1 MNQLKLLNKKIII
14 SAAANGIGWSIAQ
27 ECMLNGAI
35 IYITDKNKE
44 SLDKIS
50 KHKLYE
56 KQLFLDRVNSEN
68 FQEVENYF
76 NKIKNKVDSIDA
88 LINNVG
94 IAGPT
99 GKLEELNINDW
110 KETLDININSHFYF
124 TKFSI
129 PLLKNNNGGSIINL
143 SSTAGLFGF
152 PLRSP
157 YATSKWAIIG
167 MTKTLAMELGEN
179 NIRVNA
185 ICPGSVAGDRMKKV
199 IKAKAQSLGV
209 KEENLQKDY
218 ESMVSLKSFVDKKDI
233 SNMAVFLLSE
243 EAQKISG
250 QVMTVDGNTERMN

>member
-14 SAAANGIGWSIAQ
+14 SAAAEGIGWSIAQ
-27 ECMLNGAI
+27 ECMQNGAI
-35 IYITDKNKE
+35 VYLTDKNNE

-50 KHKLYE
+50 KHDLYE
-56 KQLFLDRVNSEN
+56 KQLFLDRVNAHDA
-68 FQEVENYF
+68 QEVEDYF
-76 NKIKNKVDSIDA
+76 NKIENKVDSVDA

-110 KETLDININSHFYF
+110 RETIDININSHFYY

-129 PLLKNNNGGSIINL
+129 PLIKNNNGGTIINL

-152 PLRSP
+152 PFRSP
-157 YATSKWAIIG
+157 YAASKWAVIG
-167 MTKTLAMELGEN
+167 MTKSLAVELGEF

-185 ICPGSVAGDRMKKV
+185 ICPGSVSGDRMKRV
-199 IKAKAQSLGV
+199 MEAKAKSLGV
-209 KEENLQKDY
+209 KEETVQKDY
-218 ESMVSLKSFVDKKDI
+218 ESMVSLKTFVDKKDV

-243 EAQKISG
+243 EAKRISG

>member
-1 MNQLKLLNKKIII
+1 MNQSKLLNKKIII

-76 NKIKNKVDSIDA
+76 NKIKHKVDNIDA

-110 KETLDININSHFYF
+110 KETIDININSHFYF

-218 ESMVSLKSFVDKKDI
+218 E
-233 SNMAVFLLSE
+233 
-243 EAQKISG
+243 
-250 QVMTVDGNTERMN
+250 

>member
-1 MNQLKLLNKKIII
+1 MNQPKLLNKKIII

-76 NKIKNKVDSIDA
+76 NKIKHKVDNIDA

-110 KETLDININSHFYF
+110 KETIDININSHFYF

-233 SNMAVFLLSE
+233 ANMAVFLLSE
-243 EAQKISG
+243 ESKKISG